1 MIPKIAPIDSVGA
14 KIPPGKPAAMI
25 PMVAIICIIK
35 IMNNVLI
42 KALLPGIINMGIASN
57 AEIPFDK

>member
-1 MIPKIAPIDSVGA
+1 MGA

-25 PMVAIICIIK
+25 PMVATICIIK

-57 AEIPFDK
+57 AEIPLDK